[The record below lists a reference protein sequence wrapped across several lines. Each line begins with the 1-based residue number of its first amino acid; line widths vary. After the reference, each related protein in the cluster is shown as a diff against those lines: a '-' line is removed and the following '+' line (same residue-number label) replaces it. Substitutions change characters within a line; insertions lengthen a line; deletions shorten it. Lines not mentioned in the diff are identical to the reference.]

1 MKRIIS
7 VLLVVCVML
16 TLSVT
21 SFYAGDLVA
30 VENNPAIYQA
40 KFEDRLAS
48 MCGESARENYGYSEM
63 FYYYSEQNTSDI
75 PDWALAF
82 GVYAEGSM
90 YTYGVFDDCYYIQR
104 YSWCEPFA
112 LGYVIY
118 VPAEDRFYALEDA
131 WEKKIEGIEKAFTE
145 GLIPLGVAGVIGD
158 ADKDGGLSILDATQI
173 QLEVASLSERK
184 DVEIGGLLAYGEEMK
199 YITDLDR
206 DGEITVMDA
215 TEIQRKLARIE

>member
-7 VLLVVCVML
+7 ILLVVCVML
-16 TLSVT
+16 SI
-21 SFYAGDLVA
+21 A
-30 VENNPAIYQA
+30 VFSTNAASINYTKVYEEEFKQFMIGYGFDIKEDYEYIYFECYSHYSDENN
-40 KFEDRLAS
+40 
-48 MCGESARENYGYSEM
+48 
-63 FYYYSEQNTSDI
+63 TDI
-75 PDWALAF
+75 PDWVLAF
-82 GVYAEGSM
+82 GAH
-90 YTYGVFDDCYYIQR
+90 YGMGPLYSYGIFDDCYYIQEVNC
-104 YSWCEPFA
+104 YQPFT

-131 WEKKIEGIEKAFTE
+131 WEKKIEGIDKAFTE

-173 QLEVASLSERK
+173 QLEVASLAERK
-184 DVEIGGLLAYGEEMK
+184 DVGIGGLLAYGEEMK

-206 DGEITVMDA
+206 DGVITVMDA